1 MTATT
6 EPPGPAPAIGV
17 IGSGLKAA
25 IPLLLVPARIET
37 RIAAPNVVAD
47 SVAAQAPELLLRVY
61 PDTISVSSFEAPLTQ
76 DEISAGQ
83 AYWNQLWQA
92 GSPPPDSD
100 DALAPWRVLA
110 AAYGPP
116 RAAWIALQLTPVNIA
131 SQPPQPTPAGSQPS
145 PAPQFPAP
153 PTRASSYEQAPA
165 TLALP
170 AAWTVA
176 LYNGTSMRQVTGSA
190 ITPNLAVG
198 FTPHDGTL
206 PAGLPVDAAMAWL
219 VDFDTAV
226 SAGMALRIQLTE
238 AESATGF
245 DRIIVYGVPGA
256 KTDAES
262 GQQLQ
267 ALLNAH
273 HYSEGL
279 AFVPQGAPTKN
290 TTGAAA
296 AFSQQDPGYAVSFAV
311 ERSGSLTT
319 DPDGDGARTAQLLG
333 IPAATFEHVQYADGY
348 GARNGQ
354 DMLTALWPATLGYFM
369 TQMMA
374 PQFSDAAVAAARAYA
389 LANAIPRGPLP
400 ALRVGNTPY
409 GILPVTS
416 LAVLAAQA
424 PAVATT
430 ADPRGALAGFLARL
444 LPVWQASVPFAPHV
458 GASADPDSDLALV
471 LGMDA
476 SAIDFR
482 GRQVIGD
489 DLMWNLLNFLNL
501 GEAIQEWW
509 LEHLLTGRG
518 PLDTLGLAS
527 WAPRIIR
534 TSMGE
539 QSYPVPYSN
548 VQDGALSETAPL
560 NNDAT
565 VGGQQLNYIQW
576 LATASVDDIWNEN
589 YPGPQPTSVLYRILR
604 QSVLGE
610 YVGLAGQAQAA
621 SGALPVSALREQELV
636 NIDPAAPTIT
646 PAEIISRPVA
656 AGSPVTW
663 GQYLH
668 DLQPPPDSPFIPL
681 AELRASLGR
690 LALLPTAE
698 LNRLLTETLDAC
710 SHRLDVWITALAAD
724 LLQARTAAEQ
734 ADTQTGV
741 HLGGYSWVENVRPA
755 AGTPVV
761 TGADAEA
768 VRRLDA
774 SRAPAA
780 GPAAAGPAAAG
791 PASVAPA
798 PVHQPDS
805 GSGGFIHAPS
815 MTQAAVGAVL
825 RSGYLSHRGTS
836 DEQLLAID
844 LSSERTSEALWLLDG
859 IRQGQSL
866 GALTGY
872 QFEQGLHELGLDVY
886 IQPFRDAYPL
896 IGTDLTSQTAAGAV
910 TAPSQ
915 VVDGVKLRA
924 DWQSGALPAGGYWGT
939 GLPLPSPPGNATQN
953 AVLGVLSQIDDM
965 LSALSDVSIAES
977 VFQIMRGNPGRAGG
991 ILNAVSQGSQPPNP
1005 DLPPT
1010 PRAGLDITHRL
1021 MLLFTGLPA
1030 TPPAWNGITNR
1041 PRAAAEPWLS
1051 GWAAS
1056 RLPDPATVRC
1066 QVTWTAGGQTQTR
1079 LISLRDLDIGPL
1091 DVLALANAN
1100 DQPQRAELENRIVYA
1115 ANPPADAASIAIS
1128 YAAAGLPAGS
1138 VMFPALLAAAQAV
1151 SDMVGSAR
1159 PLAIADFSLPENNAA
1174 AGGGT
1179 TDLAE
1184 LNGRAAALLAQLE
1197 SDTATLQTAI
1207 TNAAT
1212 APQALAAALMT
1223 ASGYGVTGSIPP
1235 PGGAT
1240 LAAQAGQVLDQL
1252 TQRAATAQQT
1262 PLPASTATAA
1272 VVVIQAIVGNDV
1284 PILPHLTPPG
1294 LSSLQSAFAESATM
1308 LAVDPNAADRWLL
1321 QLSHVRP
1328 AVERADLASALAR
1341 LLGAAK
1347 PGLTVGQLP
1356 QTANDR
1362 WLGLPIDPANPPV
1375 SGRVAIEAFASG
1387 DPATASVFAGLL
1399 LDEWLDRIPVQA
1411 TSTGVSFNYPEPM
1424 ARTPQALLL
1433 ATCPDTRD
1441 TWDGELILTIIEE
1454 TLALAKVRAVD
1465 LGAIQQVGQF
1475 LPALC
1480 FPFNLQGTTPASH
1493 FLATEAGET
1502 SIGRI

>member
-1 MTATT
+1 M
-6 EPPGPAPAIGV
+6 
-17 IGSGLKAA
+17 
-25 IPLLLVPARIET
+25 
-37 RIAAPNVVAD
+37 
-47 SVAAQAPELLLRVY
+47 
-61 PDTISVSSFEAPLTQ
+61 
-76 DEISAGQ
+76 
-83 AYWNQLWQA
+83 
-92 GSPPPDSD
+92 
-100 DALAPWRVLA
+100 
-110 AAYGPP
+110 
-116 RAAWIALQLTPVNIA
+116 
-131 SQPPQPTPAGSQPS
+131 
-145 PAPQFPAP
+145 
-153 PTRASSYEQAPA
+153 
-165 TLALP
+165 
-170 AAWTVA
+170 
-176 LYNGTSMRQVTGSA
+176 
-190 ITPNLAVG
+190 
-198 FTPHDGTL
+198 
-206 PAGLPVDAAMAWL
+206 
-219 VDFDTAV
+219 
-226 SAGMALRIQLTE
+226 
-238 AESATGF
+238 
-245 DRIIVYGVPGA
+245 
-256 KTDAES
+256 
-262 GQQLQ
+262 
-267 ALLNAH
+267 
-273 HYSEGL
+273 
-279 AFVPQGAPTKN
+279 
-290 TTGAAA
+290 
-296 AFSQQDPGYAVSFAV
+296 
-311 ERSGSLTT
+311 
-319 DPDGDGARTAQLLG
+319 
-333 IPAATFEHVQYADGY
+333 
-348 GARNGQ
+348 
-354 DMLTALWPATLGYFM
+354 
-369 TQMMA
+369 
-374 PQFSDAAVAAARAYA
+374 
-389 LANAIPRGPLP
+389 
-400 ALRVGNTPY
+400 
-409 GILPVTS
+409 TS

-915 VVDGVKLRA
+915 VVDGVELRA

-1010 PRAGLDITHRL
+1010 PG
-1021 MLLFTGLPA
+1021 
-1030 TPPAWNGITNR
+1030 PAWTSPTGSCCCSPACR
-1041 PRAAAEPWLS
+1041 PLRQPGMALPTARGQRP
-1051 GWAAS
+1051 S
-1056 RLPDPATVRC
+1056 RGC
-1066 QVTWTAGGQTQTR
+1066 
-1079 LISLRDLDIGPL
+1079 
-1091 DVLALANAN
+1091 
-1100 DQPQRAELENRIVYA
+1100 
-1115 ANPPADAASIAIS
+1115 
-1128 YAAAGLPAGS
+1128 PAGQ
-1138 VMFPALLAAAQAV
+1138 PAGCPIRPPCAV
-1151 SDMVGSAR
+1151 R
-1159 PLAIADFSLPENNAA
+1159 
-1174 AGGGT
+1174 
-1179 TDLAE
+1179 
-1184 LNGRAAALLAQLE
+1184 
-1197 SDTATLQTAI
+1197 
-1207 TNAAT
+1207 
-1212 APQALAAALMT
+1212 
-1223 ASGYGVTGSIPP
+1223 
-1235 PGGAT
+1235 
-1240 LAAQAGQVLDQL
+1240 
-1252 TQRAATAQQT
+1252 
-1262 PLPASTATAA
+1262 
-1272 VVVIQAIVGNDV
+1272 
-1284 PILPHLTPPG
+1284 
-1294 LSSLQSAFAESATM
+1294 
-1308 LAVDPNAADRWLL
+1308 
-1321 QLSHVRP
+1321 
-1328 AVERADLASALAR
+1328 
-1341 LLGAAK
+1341 
-1347 PGLTVGQLP
+1347 
-1356 QTANDR
+1356 
-1362 WLGLPIDPANPPV
+1362 
-1375 SGRVAIEAFASG
+1375 
-1387 DPATASVFAGLL
+1387 
-1399 LDEWLDRIPVQA
+1399 
-1411 TSTGVSFNYPEPM
+1411 
-1424 ARTPQALLL
+1424 
-1433 ATCPDTRD
+1433 
-1441 TWDGELILTIIEE
+1441 
-1454 TLALAKVRAVD
+1454 
-1465 LGAIQQVGQF
+1465 
-1475 LPALC
+1475 
-1480 FPFNLQGTTPASH
+1480 
-1493 FLATEAGET
+1493 
-1502 SIGRI
+1502 